1 MLRRFLSLLYDA
13 IRSHKIIDDIDRAL
27 KAGDFVLC
35 GNANYK
41 KLFGD
46 ASDSTSTSDSCCRR
60 KASSAKTA
68 RLRIKV
74 DYRQC

>member
-27 KAGDFVLC
+27 KAGDFVSLARLLC

-46 ASDSTSTSDSCCRR
+46 ASDS
-60 KASSAKTA
+60 
-68 RLRIKV
+68 I
-74 DYRQC
+74 Y